1 MSSVKFQ
8 GNPTGTGILNIVPP
22 STGTNHTLTLP
33 TVSTPIMGID
43 SAQTTGSLTL
53 GSGLVM
59 ATSPLTPT
67 AGVATTS
74 GTVLTVAT
82 NLPSWIVRFSV
93 LMYTV
98 SLNGTSRPLIQ
109 FGTGST
115 PTYVTTGYASGSD
128 NYESII
134 GPVDA
139 VTTGFVCGSGSVAAY
154 QWNLIYT
161 FIKLSASSNTWVGS
175 MRGGLTGS
183 TAAAATSGG
192 GRVTLSEPLTAVR
205 LTSPSLNT
213 FDLGSVSI
221 LYG

>member
-1 MSSVKFQ
+1 MSFVKLQ
-8 GNPTGTGILNIVPP
+8 GNPIGTGILNIVSPITDT
-22 STGTNHTLTLP
+22 SRTLTLP
-33 TVSTPIMGID
+33 TQTTEIAGID
-43 SAQTTGSLTL
+43 NAQTFTDVTL

-59 ATSPLTPT
+59 ATSPLTST
-67 AGVATTS
+67 AEVATTS
-74 GTVLTVAT
+74 GTELTIAT

-109 FGTGST
+109 FGIGST

-128 NYESII
+128 IYESTI
-134 GPVDA
+134 GPVDN
-139 VTTGFVCGSGSVAAY
+139 VTTGFVCGNGSQAAY

-161 FIKLSASSNTWVGS
+161 FIKLNASDNTWVGS
-175 MRGGLTGS
+175 MRGGVTGIIG
-183 TAAAATSGG
+183 ATSGG

-221 LYG
+221 VYG